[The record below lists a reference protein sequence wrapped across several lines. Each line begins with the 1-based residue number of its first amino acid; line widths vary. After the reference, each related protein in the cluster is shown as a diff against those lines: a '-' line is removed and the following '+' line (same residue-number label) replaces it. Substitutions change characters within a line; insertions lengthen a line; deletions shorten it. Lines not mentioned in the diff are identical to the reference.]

1 MTFSVAVDDRR
12 KVDGAWE
19 KATEWFRC
27 VTFGRTGEILVE
39 SARKGDRVL
48 VEGKLRTSSW
58 ADRETGQKRSKT
70 ELVAL
75 FVRTLGTRRDGPRPL
90 ETAPIAD
97 RPAPRRVDD
106 DVPF

>member
-1 MTFSVAVDDRR
+1 M
-12 KVDGAWE
+12 
-19 KATEWFRC
+19 
-27 VTFGRTGEILVE
+27 E

-48 VEGKLRTSSW
+48 VEGKMRTSSW
-58 ADRETGQKRSKT
+58 NDRETGQKRSKT

-75 FVRTLGTRRDGPRPL
+75 FVRTLGNRRDGARPL

-97 RPAPRRVDD
+97 RVAPTVATDD